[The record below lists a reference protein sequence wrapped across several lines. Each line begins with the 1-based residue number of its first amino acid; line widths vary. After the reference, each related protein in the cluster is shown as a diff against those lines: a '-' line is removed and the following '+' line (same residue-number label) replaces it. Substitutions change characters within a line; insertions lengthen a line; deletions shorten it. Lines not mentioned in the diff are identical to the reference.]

1 MEQTWLSHSVDDLP
15 QIAEE
20 VINAISPLKKIAF
33 YGQMGA
39 GKTTFIKTIC
49 LTLGVT
55 EPTSS
60 PTFSIV
66 NEYTGKSKIYHF
78 DLFRINNPAELQ
90 EIGFIEYLENDDY
103 VFIEWPEIIEPVFED
118 YQFVQIHI
126 TTISSQERKI
136 QVSWNNNNK

>member
-126 TTISSQERKI
+126 TTISAQERKI

>member
-1 MEQTWLSHSVDDLP
+1 MEKTWLSHSVDDLP
-15 QIAEE
+15 RIAEE
-20 VINAISPLKKIAF
+20 LIAAISPLKKIAF

-39 GKTTFIKTIC
+39 GKTTLIKSIC
-49 LTLGVT
+49 LVLGVT

-66 NEYTGKSKIYHF
+66 NEYKGKSKIYHF

-90 EIGFIEYLENDDY
+90 EIGFIEYLENNDY
-103 VFIEWPEIIEPVFED
+103 VFIEWPEIIEPVYED
-118 YQFVQIHI
+118 YPFALIHI

-136 QVSWNNNNK
+136 HVTWNNNN